1 MNGGQQ
7 LQDAVFYAAAT
18 ISNAAERNQ
27 FLNQACAGNAALRK
41 SVEELLSNQAEAE
54 DFFEK
59 GRSAFLGPGKESPVS
74 VVRAPETELPDDERV
89 GMSIGAYKLLER
101 IGEGGCGVVYL
112 AEQEQPVRRKVA
124 LKVIKL
130 GMDTRSVIARFEAER
145 QALALMDH
153 PNIAHVLDAGATSTG
168 RPYFVMELVRGV
180 KITEYCDRHNLDTAR
195 RLELFI
201 QVCHAIQH
209 AHQKGIIH
217 RDIKPSNIL
226 VTSCDGMP
234 APRVIDFGIAKA
246 TEGKLTEHTLF
257 TPHQQL
263 IGTPA
268 YMSPEQAEMSALDV
282 DTRSDVYSLGVLLYE
297 LLTGKTPFDGKELV
311 RSGLDQM
318 RRTLRE
324 SEPQR
329 PSTIL
334 TTLNGAELRMTAE
347 HRHEEPPKL
356 ISLLKGDLDW
366 IVMKAL
372 EKDRSRRYQTA
383 NALAMDVQRFLANEP
398 ILARPPSRTYRLQ
411 KLIRR
416 NKIAFASVVVV
427 VATLLVG
434 FSVSTWLFFRERE
447 AREEQARLRERAE
460 QAEQHEAQLRQEA
473 EAGEKINQAAIF
485 VNQERF
491 DDANR
496 LLDEVRTLPPQPGYD
511 GVQAYKSVGE
521 WLAQRGRWDEAADRF
536 STLLKFDD
544 TLEEWGNVTLDD
556 QALGVLL
563 AESGQRERY
572 GQFCE
577 TAVKTFATTSNGDAA
592 ARILKTCLLLP
603 PHEALLQKMKP
614 LGDASES
621 FVGAMD
627 AKTYPGWAAIPA
639 ALWRYRLGDYAK
651 AEEWCRHGLNPGD
664 RTSSQYAT
672 LRLILGMSCF
682 QTGQTN
688 EARTQLEPARATIDN
703 QFQAGVVGDTYNGF
717 WYDWVFARI
726 LLREA
731 MTTIGTPNA
740 PAIPP
745 QSVTQAVKANQ
756 R

>member
-41 SVEELLSNQAEAE
+41 SIEELLSNQAEAE

-59 GRSAFLGPGKESPVS
+59 GRSAFLGPGNESPVS

-89 GMSIGAYKLLER
+89 GMSIGVYKLLER

-145 QALALMDH
+145 QALALMEH
-153 PNIAHVLDAGATSTG
+153 PNIAKIFDAGATDSG

-180 KITEYCDRHNLDTAR
+180 KITDYCDRNNLDTAR
-195 RLELFI
+195 RLKLFI

-226 VTSCDGMP
+226 VPSCDGMP
-234 APRVIDFGIAKA
+234 APKVIDFGIAKA

-347 HRHEEPPKL
+347 HRHEEPPRL

-372 EKDRSRRYQTA
+372 EKDRGRRYQTA

-398 ILARPPSRTYRLQ
+398 VLARPPSRTYRLQ

-434 FSVSTWLFFRERE
+434 FGVSTWLFFRERE
-447 AREEQARLRERAE
+447 AREEQAR
-460 QAEQHEAQLRQEA
+460 LRQEA

-491 DDANR
+491 NDANR

-563 AESGQRERY
+563 VESGQRERY
-572 GQFCE
+572 GQFCQ
-577 TAVKTFATTSNGDAA
+577 TALETFATTSNSDAA

-603 PHEALLQKMKP
+603 PDLSLLQKMKP
-614 LGDASES
+614 LGAASES
-621 FVGAMD
+621 FAGGMD

-639 ALWRYRLGDYAK
+639 ALWRYRLGDYPK
-651 AEEWCRHGLNPGD
+651 AEEWCRHGLNPND
-664 RTSSQYAT
+664 QISSQYAA

-688 EARTQLEPARATIDN
+688 EARTQLGLARASIDN
-703 QFQAGVVGDTYNGF
+703 QFQAGLTGDNYKGF

-731 MTTIGTPNA
+731 MTMIGTSNS
-740 PAIPP
+740 PAIPQQP
-745 QSVTQAVKANQ
+745 QTITQAANGNQ